1 MDMHPMTH
9 LTQMGELVG
18 GRDKPSS
25 PLHQDNNIQQDPTNN
40 NLLMVK
46 IYSGS
51 AYAESITTQ

>member
-25 PLHQDNNIQQDPTNN
+25 PLHQDNNIQQDPT
-40 NLLMVK
+40 
-46 IYSGS
+46 
-51 AYAESITTQ
+51 TTTS